1 MNFHKRKNIFVVL
14 IMTAILTY
22 GISFSLHNINGFASQ
37 AAVVPTAPVVSANT
51 IPAYVPPQKLS
62 NPPAT
67 IKAVYVTGYSA
78 GTPKY
83 LDYLA
88 NLFKTTQINAV
99 VVDIK
104 DSAGNVS
111 YDSGAPDVKK
121 YHLYNGAVK
130 DIDSLVN
137 FFHSQNIYVIGRIA
151 NFEDPVYSKARPDLA
166 IYNKSETTDISGHPL
181 GRVLW
186 KDNNGLSWLDP
197 SSKDVWNYNISL
209 AKDAFYHGFDEI
221 NFDYVRFPSDGK
233 TNNMGF
239 PVWDGKTP
247 EADIIKNYFQY
258 ARANLSGQKISV
270 DLFGQTT
277 TNKDDM
283 GIGQLLENAFENF
296 DYVSPMVYPSHYAN
310 NFLGFANPADHPYEI
325 IDYAMATALSRE
337 KIFAENQDSTTS
349 NIKTLSDPVLAG
361 TAPANI
367 QSSSSSVGSQTLT
380 PLIIPL
386 AKFRPWLQDFNM
398 GADYNA
404 GMIDQEIK
412 ATQDSLGN
420 DYNGFMLWNPSNI
433 YTADAVK

>member
-1 MNFHKRKNIFVVL
+1 MS
-14 IMTAILTY
+14 
-22 GISFSLHNINGFASQ
+22 GSL
-37 AAVVPTAPVVSANT
+37 PTERQIIWVS
-51 IPAYVPPQKLS
+51 
-62 NPPAT
+62 
-67 IKAVYVTGYSA
+67 
-78 GTPKY
+78 
-83 LDYLA
+83 
-88 NLFKTTQINAV
+88 
-99 VVDIK
+99 
-104 DSAGNVS
+104 
-111 YDSGAPDVKK
+111 
-121 YHLYNGAVK
+121 
-130 DIDSLVN
+130 
-137 FFHSQNIYVIGRIA
+137 
-151 NFEDPVYSKARPDLA
+151 
-166 IYNKSETTDISGHPL
+166 
-181 GRVLW
+181 
-186 KDNNGLSWLDP
+186 
-197 SSKDVWNYNISL
+197 
-209 AKDAFYHGFDEI
+209 
-221 NFDYVRFPSDGK
+221 
-233 TNNMGF
+233 